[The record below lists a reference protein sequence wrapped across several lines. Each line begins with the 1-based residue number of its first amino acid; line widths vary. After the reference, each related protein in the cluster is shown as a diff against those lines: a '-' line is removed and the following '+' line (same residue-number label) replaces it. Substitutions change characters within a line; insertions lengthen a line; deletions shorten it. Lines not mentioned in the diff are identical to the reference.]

1 MSDAFPITSEI
12 DESQDVDF
20 IIRRNNYKLTADK
33 IKQILSKVLNDP
45 SKSYRRWIWEL
56 MQNAKDVPNKQF
68 SRVSIQIILKEN
80 ELIFKHNGD
89 PFIMGNITGLIQ
101 QVSSKASDSSN
112 DEVTGKFGTG
122 FISTHLLSDIIK
134 VNGIV
139 NYKNTHRSFEV
150 LLDRAGR
157 TSEELLPKI
166 ETALERIR
174 QIEDDAIFPIV
185 NNYLNTR
192 FENSYDTA
200 FTYTLTSTEKQKAAK
215 AGIEDL
221 IHTLPVTLVNIPK
234 IKSVEVINEISNTRI
249 TYECSE
255 LEEAETVRK
264 VKVDITGGENLE
276 RLFLVYKAENI
287 FLISEVE
294 DFVGL
299 KLIENF
305 GEHPNLYRDFP
316 LIGSEKFYFPFAING
331 THFFPTEDRD
341 GVYLNSE
348 EAPDAIE
355 NRTIIENAINASI
368 EFTNWLVA
376 NGAHNRYVCAYSR
389 LPDYKWEDFSRDWY
403 QELQEDWRKQLLDT
417 ELVETQS
424 EKIIKLKEALI
435 PYYGAT
441 DEIKLSF
448 HKLVTPFLGK
458 EKVPHDDLLLK
469 WIKATGP
476 KGEIENWGCE
486 IRCDLKG
493 FLEKLQNI
501 RSVQSLSEHLKLD
514 IGETP
519 IEWLNKVFN
528 FIISEKQSDLFNEY
542 AIIPNQYG
550 DFFSLEDLY
559 LDDPNAPIPDHF
571 LDILKILG
579 SDWRVELID
588 RNIFLPGS
596 NIDKKDLTDISET
609 INGILQAEKKNVYQ
623 QADSVF
629 LIRNNAREILTE
641 ILCVNEATSKKESFK
656 NQFYLK
662 SKELFKFEQNFVEIE
677 KSSNFNFVPAI
688 KLMIQISNELISEL
702 ETVEALAEL
711 LNCDEQQAILWLDS
725 YLTLLEGNTDYKTY
739 LEVGNIVPNR
749 NGKLL
754 GFKEVSNYGTEETPL
769 DDELLDILEGFDS
782 SKVWKD
788 KLVTDGI
795 SIALPNTIKFE
806 ELGAEIEAAV
816 KGIQAED
823 AHESGTIESN
833 KDNFLDLIEWCGKN
847 NELADR
853 YLSYFQTASSRL
865 FFTLTLGNRRIS
877 KDVISLLKDEASM
890 ELLSEISKAN
900 LDPEQMKELIQIA
913 NSLGS
918 LDEILKHA
926 NDLKEVKDDFDFKL
940 IIGKTVENYFEQ
952 ALLKAGLDAQVIP
965 RGIGSS
971 DFEIRNLDNNKSY
984 FIELKSYL
992 KNSSLS
998 FRFAASQAKQ
1008 ASKNEDNYAIG
1019 FLARPGNV
1027 NDVNDEYIRLSFEY
1041 RKKLA
1046 DVFEPGLQD
1055 YLKFNEIQRSS
1066 GKSKLHLVLM
1076 EEIRIAV
1083 SREIMLQETDDFS
1096 HLIDDIKFHIS

>member
-1 MSDAFPITSEI
+1 MLNDIPNQSEI
-12 DESQDVDF
+12 DESQDVDL

-68 SRVSIQIILKEN
+68 QRVSIQIVLKQD

-89 PFIMGNITGLIQ
+89 PFMMGNITGLIQ

-112 DEVTGKFGTG
+112 EEVTGKFGTG

-185 NNYLNTR
+185 NNYPSTR
-192 FENSYDTA
+192 LENSYDTA

-234 IKSVEVINEISNTRI
+234 IKRVEVINEIANTHI
-249 TYECSE
+249 IYECSE
-255 LEEAETVRK
+255 VEQDGAIRK
-264 VKVDITGGENLE
+264 VKVDIFGGEVPQ

-287 FLISEVE
+287 FLISEVNNFDE
-294 DFVGL
+294 L
-299 KLIENF
+299 KLIEHF
-305 GEHPNLYRDFP
+305 GEQPNLYRDFP

-355 NRTIIENAINASI
+355 NREIIENAIEASI
-368 EFTNWLVA
+368 EFTNWLIN
-376 NGAHNRYVCAYSR
+376 NGAQNRYVCAYSR
-389 LPDYKWEDFSRDWY
+389 LPDYKWEDFSKEWY
-403 QELQEDWRKQLLDT
+403 QDLQKSWRGQLLDT

-424 EKIIKLKEALI
+424 EDIITLREALI

-441 DEIKLSF
+441 DEIKLKF
-448 HKLVTPFLGK
+448 HKMVTPFLG
-458 EKVPHDDLLLK
+458 ENKVPHEDLLLK
-469 WIKATGP
+469 WIKASGP
-476 KGEIENWGCE
+476 KSEIEQWADE
-486 IRCDLKG
+486 IRCDLEG
-493 FLEKLQNI
+493 FLKKLQDVKSI
-501 RSVQSLSEHLKLD
+501 DGLSEHLD
-514 IGETP
+514 ADSGETS
-519 IEWLNKVFN
+519 IKWLNKVFS
-528 FIISEKQSDLFNEY
+528 FIITEKQSDLLNEY
-542 AIIPNQYG
+542 SIIPNQYG
-550 DFFSLEDLY
+550 DFFTLDELF
-559 LDDPNAPIPDHF
+559 LDDPNSPIPDHF
-571 LDILKILG
+571 LDILKTLG
-579 SDWRVELID
+579 SDWRIELID
-588 RNIFLPGS
+588 RDIILPGL
-596 NIDKKDLTDISET
+596 NIDKKDLPDISET
-609 INGILQAEKKNVYQ
+609 INGILQAERKNAYNQ
-623 QADSVF
+623 PESVF
-629 LIRNNAREILTE
+629 LQRINATEILTD
-641 ILCVNEATSKKESFK
+641 ILRVNEAASKKDSFK
-656 NQFYLK
+656 NQFFLK
-662 SKELFKFEQNFVEIE
+662 CKELIQFEEEFIAIDN
-677 KSSNFNFVPAI
+677 SSGFNFVPAI
-688 KLMIQISNELISEL
+688 KLMIQVSNKVISDL
-702 ETVEALAEL
+702 ETIDAIAEL
-711 LNCDEQQAILWLDS
+711 LEQTNQEAISWLDG
-725 YLTLLEGNTDYKTY
+725 YLTLLESNQDYKTF
-739 LEVGNIVPNR
+739 LETGNIIANR

-754 GFKEVSNYGTEETPL
+754 AYKEVSNYGTDETPL
-769 DDELLDILEGFDS
+769 DDELLDILKGFDS
-782 SKVWKD
+782 SKEWKTT
-788 KLVTDGI
+788 LVLDGI
-795 SIALPNTIKFE
+795 SINLPNTIKFE
-806 ELGAEIEAAV
+806 ELGAEIEAEV
-816 KGIQAED
+816 KAIQAED

-833 KDNFLDLIEWCGKN
+833 RDNFLSLIEWCGEN
-847 NELADR
+847 HELADK

-900 LDPEQMKELIQIA
+900 LDPDQMKELIQIA
-913 NSLGS
+913 QSLGS

-926 NDLKEVKDDFDFKL
+926 NDLKEVKEDFDFKL
-940 IIGKTVENYFEQ
+940 KIGKTVENYFEQ
-952 ALLKAGLDAQVIP
+952 ALLKANFNAKVIP

-971 DFEIRNLDNNKSY
+971 DFEIKNTDNGKSY

-992 KNSSLS
+992 NNSSLS
-998 FRFAASQAKQ
+998 FRFAASQAKH

-1019 FLARPGNV
+1019 FLARPSNIH
-1027 NDVNDEYIRLSFEY
+1027 DVNDQYISSNFGY
-1041 RKKLA
+1041 RKNLA
-1046 DVFEPGLQD
+1046 DVFEPGLND
-1055 YLKFNEIQRSS
+1055 YEKLNEIQQSS
-1066 GKSKLHLVLM
+1066 GRSKLHLVIM

-1083 SREIMLQETDDFS
+1083 NREVMLQNTNTFN
-1096 HLIDDIKFHIS
+1096 HLIEDIKHQIS